1 MDVVE
6 TCEEETLC
14 SGTPSTKHSF
24 PSIEEEVVGF
34 EKDAESIIKKMIQG
48 TKELDVISIYGMPGH
63 GKTTLARK
71 VYNNPSIVNYFD
83 VKAWCSVSQAYN
95 RIKLLGEIFNQVTG
109 YKSEIDDDV
118 DIADKLQKTLKGRRY
133 LIVLDDI
140 WKVEA
145 WEDLGLCFP
154 KGEDGSR
161 VMVTTRIEEVAKH
174 LQHCSDPYSLRFLTL
189 EESWELLQ
197 KKVFQGESCPPN
209 LQGPGLKVAQHCK
222 GLPLV
227 IVLIAGIIGKMERQE
242 SLWLE
247 VANDLSSHAL
257 GEQSMNVIQSSYD
270 HLEDHLKPCLLYMGL
285 FPEDF
290 KIPVYD
296 LQKLWMAEEFVLNV
310 GTENMEE
317 AARVC
322 LNDLLNRSLV
332 MVSEKRID
340 GDVECCTLHDVVREF
355 CCRKLAKENF
365 MQLTVPYNP
374 YLHYSKKSRL
384 CIYIHDDLV
393 EDLIHSE
400 YWPHKPME
408 FIAHPK
414 CNTRDPS
421 VTLPLLAKLRFVQAF
436 HSLDVKLPSSWV
448 MAVQSLTHLRYLAIS
463 VEEFDFK
470 WVSHLRDLQTLNVV
484 SRKYVRSS
492 PSIIW
497 EMTKLRHLYIFCF
510 SFIWEDDDRAIFEE
524 SSATMLENWRTFR
537 SCSIYDTDPKFWW
550 RFPNLEELN
559 LYIQEEPSR
568 PLFPVPEVHTRL
580 HSLELYINY
589 NRGYWKLVETASK
602 FVFPSNIRYLHIQI
616 ELPIKGLYQNI
627 ARLRN
632 LENLKLEI
640 RDTFGEDCWDVSD
653 VEFQALKYLKLL
665 NFMDIREWK
674 ASEESFPVLEKL
686 FIKHCIYLEEI
697 PSCFEEIPTLQ
708 LIDVEQC
715 RDSVG
720 DSAINIKREI
730 EETTG
735 SDTLQVQIRRPTR

>member
-1 MDVVE
+1 M
-6 TCEEETLC
+6 
-14 SGTPSTKHSF
+14 
-24 PSIEEEVVGF
+24 
-34 EKDAESIIKKMIQG
+34 
-48 TKELDVISIYGMPGH
+48 
-63 GKTTLARK
+63 
-71 VYNNPSIVNYFD
+71 
-83 VKAWCSVSQAYN
+83 
-95 RIKLLGEIFNQVTG
+95 
-109 YKSEIDDDV
+109 
-118 DIADKLQKTLKGRRY
+118 
-133 LIVLDDI
+133 
-140 WKVEA
+140 
-145 WEDLGLCFP
+145 
-154 KGEDGSR
+154 SR
-161 VMVTTRIEEVAKH
+161 
-174 LQHCSDPYSLRFLTL
+174 Q
-189 EESWELLQ
+189 
-197 KKVFQGESCPPN
+197 
-209 LQGPGLKVAQHCK
+209 
-222 GLPLV
+222 
-227 IVLIAGIIGKMERQE
+227 
-242 SLWLE
+242 
-247 VANDLSSHAL
+247 
-257 GEQSMNVIQSSYD
+257 
-270 HLEDHLKPCLLYMGL
+270 
-285 FPEDF
+285 
-290 KIPVYD
+290 
-296 LQKLWMAEEFVLNV
+296 
-310 GTENMEE
+310 NMEE

-332 MVSEKRID
+332 MVSEKRIN

-374 YLHYSKKSRL
+374 YRHLYSKKSRL

-393 EDLIHSE
+393 EDFIHSE
-400 YWPHKPME
+400 YWPHKPLE

-414 CNTRDPS
+414 CNTWDPS

-470 WVSHLRDLQTLNVV
+470 WVSHLHDLQTLHVV

-510 SFIWEDDDRAIFEE
+510 SFIWEDDDRAIFDE

-589 NRGYWKLVETASK
+589 NRGYWKLVETANK

-653 VEFQALKYLKLL
+653 IEFQALKYLKLL
-665 NFMDIREWK
+665 NFMDIRERK

-720 DSAINIKREI
+720 DSAMNIKREI

-735 SDTLQVQIRRPTR
+735 CDTLQVQVRRPTR